1 MSDIRIEVFK
11 GDYNNDD
18 AYEGVLYYIGGKTY
32 LGGYGFTF
40 NESLSI
46 IQQFHLSEDSSMHR
60 KPDSR
65 KIWHFGITFLC
76 PPNCTELLQLAEQIA
91 LEFCTDYQILYGVD
105 TDGHGTHLH
114 FGANAFSYHPD
125 SPILSEEKMRS
136 YMTTIQNYLFLR
148 YPRRTI
154 TLQFQG
160 KKG

>member
-1 MSDIRIEVFK
+1 MSDIRIEMFK

-65 KIWHFGITFLC
+65 KIWHFGITFLHHH
-76 PPNCTELLQLAEQIA
+76 NHTELLQLAAQIA
-91 LEFCTDYQILYGVD
+91 LAFSADYQVFYGLD
-105 TDGHGTHLH
+105 TKGHSSHLH
-114 FGANAFSYHPD
+114 FGVNAFSYHPD
-125 SPILSEEKMRS
+125 TPVLTDEKMRNYIIS
-136 YMTTIQNYLFLR
+136 IQNLLFFR
-148 YPRRTI
+148 YPGRTI
-154 TLQFQG
+154 TLQYQG